1 MATTTDVHTTSPS
14 PASKSGRSPM
24 SYTRKLALAGGVFYL
39 LTFVFSIPTL
49 AMKAPL
55 DNVDF
60 ILGAGS
66 STGVVWAALF
76 DFICGVAG
84 IGTAVALYPVT
95 RRVSRTSA
103 LGFVTSRVV
112 EGAILVVGAIAI
124 MAIVTLRQD
133 LAGATGDVAASL
145 SVTGRSLMAIHDWSF
160 LFGPGFM
167 PAFNALLLGSILY
180 RSRLVPRWIP
190 TLGLIGAP
198 LLLVSS
204 MGTLFDAWGQ
214 VSDLSTLL
222 VLPLATWELSV
233 GIYLTVKGFRPSPL
247 TDAVDA
253 EA

>member
-1 MATTTDVHTTSPS
+1 
-14 PASKSGRSPM
+14 M
-24 SYTRKLALAGGVFYL
+24 SYTRKLALAGGVLYL